1 MLLQSDQNSC
11 YRLLNIRGLMKNKI
25 VLLADSHP
33 ALLEGMRGLLATV
46 FKTVVMVSDEDS
58 LMEVLPKLEPDLV
71 VVDMSLPVAQQPNV
85 VMLLNKYDFEL
96 KIIALSTNEEPEL
109 MKHAMSSGASGYLL
123 KRSAARDLFKA
134 VEKVLRGGTFV
145 TSDIGPPT

>member
-11 YRLLNIRGLMKNKI
+11 YWLLNNRGFMKNKI
-25 VLLADSHP
+25 VLLADSHL

-46 FKTVVMVSDEDS
+46 FNTVVMVSDEDS
-58 LMEVLPKLEPDLV
+58 LMEALPKLEPDLV

-109 MKHAMSSGASGYLL
+109 MKHAMSTGASGYLL

>member
-1 MLLQSDQNSC
+1 
-11 YRLLNIRGLMKNKI
+11 MKNKI

-46 FKTVVMVSDEDS
+46 FNTVVMVSDEDS
-58 LMEVLPKLEPDLV
+58 LMMALPKLEPDLV

>member
-11 YRLLNIRGLMKNKI
+11 YRLLNNRGLMKNKI

-46 FKTVVMVSDEDS
+46 FNTVVMVSDEDS
-58 LMEVLPKLEPDLV
+58 LMEALPKLEPDLV

>member
-1 MLLQSDQNSC
+1 
-11 YRLLNIRGLMKNKI
+11 MKNKI

-46 FKTVVMVSDEDS
+46 FNTVVMVSDEDS
-58 LMEVLPKLEPDLV
+58 LMEALPKLEPDLV

>member
-11 YRLLNIRGLMKNKI
+11 YRFLNNRGLMKNKI

-46 FKTVVMVSDEDS
+46 FNTVVMVSDEDS

-109 MKHAMSSGASGYLL
+109 MKHAMSSGALGYLL

>member
-1 MLLQSDQNSC
+1 MLLQSGQNSC
-11 YRLLNIRGLMKNKI
+11 YRFLNNRGLMKNKI

-46 FKTVVMVSDEDS
+46 FNTVVMVSDEDS